1 VVFLTL
7 GLMLTGSFVISPM
20 LIVLLLFTN
29 DFVTM
34 TIATDRVQP
43 APKPQRWAVQR
54 LMGAALVFAAL
65 SLLFSFSVY
74 WWTRST
80 QGLSPAQLQTLVFL
94 LLVFTNQACIYV
106 LRTDGRLW
114 SFAPS
119 GWMALASAGDVVL
132 VSALALFGW
141 LMAPLAAEL
150 VVGLLVAC
158 AFFALVLDQAKGL
171 VFRRLA
177 IV

>member
-1 VVFLTL
+1 VAA
-7 GLMLTGSFVISPM
+7 GRAP
-20 LIVLLLFTN
+20 
-29 DFVTM
+29 
-34 TIATDRVQP
+34 DRVQP
-43 APKPQRWAVQR
+43 APKPQRWAVRR
-54 LMGAALVFAAL
+54 LVGAALVFAAL

-80 QGLSPAQLQTLVFL
+80 QGLSPAQLQTVVFL
-94 LLVFTNQACIYV
+94 LLVFANQACIYV

-119 GWMALASAGDVVL
+119 RWMALASAGDVVL
-132 VSALALFGW
+132 VSALALLGW
-141 LMAPLAAEL
+141 LMAPLPAEL
-150 VVGLLVAC
+150 VMGLLVAC
-158 AFFALVLDQAKGL
+158 AFFALVLDQAKVL